1 MAGKIQTMIPQYGE
15 LNRIYRDYIDNYAF
29 SFDRQKFISDFY
41 QEYNDMKSFE
51 AAILELVLDKQ
62 KEQYTLILNS
72 LKTEIEKSIQA
83 YEIRPL
89 SDRAIERACYQHM
102 ERYSQEIEAQLDVTR
117 SLSKPLNEANN
128 RYDSIGYREHTAEEE
143 KQAGKGTRMKSD
155 KPKVVHQVMGKP
167 MVYYSIEA
175 ARQAGADEVC
185 VIVGYKADEVK
196 SAIAASVNDV
206 KVDYALQEE
215 QLGTGHAVKCAADF
229 IGRDGDV
236 IILCGDTPLVTGDTL
251 RKALDFHKESG
262 NGVTVISAMLDDPF
276 GYGRIIRNGDSL
288 AKIVEQKDADEA
300 EQAVK
305 EVNSGMYIFDCA
317 ALQDALSQISNDNA
331 QGEYYLPDA
340 IEIIKKMG
348 LPASAVPMDDADQ
361 IRGVNTL
368 EQLADAEKIMENR

>member
-1 MAGKIQTMIPQYGE
+1 MEDIIMV
-15 LNRIYRDYIDNYAF
+15 
-29 SFDRQKFISDFY
+29 
-41 QEYNDMKSFE
+41 KSV
-51 AAILELVLDKQ
+51 IL
-62 KEQYTLILNS
+62 
-72 LKTEIEKSIQA
+72 A
-83 YEIRPL
+83 
-89 SDRAIERACYQHM
+89 
-102 ERYSQEIEAQLDVTR
+102 
-117 SLSKPLNEANN
+117 
-128 RYDSIGYREHTAEEE
+128 
-143 KQAGKGTRMKSD
+143 AGKGTRMKSD

-276 GYGRIIRNGDSL
+276 GYGRIIRDGDSL

-305 EVNSGMYIFDCA
+305 EVNSGMYIFACA

-361 IRGVNTL
+361 IRGGNTL

>member
-1 MAGKIQTMIPQYGE
+1 MEDIIMV
-15 LNRIYRDYIDNYAF
+15 
-29 SFDRQKFISDFY
+29 
-41 QEYNDMKSFE
+41 KSV
-51 AAILELVLDKQ
+51 IL
-62 KEQYTLILNS
+62 
-72 LKTEIEKSIQA
+72 A
-83 YEIRPL
+83 
-89 SDRAIERACYQHM
+89 
-102 ERYSQEIEAQLDVTR
+102 
-117 SLSKPLNEANN
+117 
-128 RYDSIGYREHTAEEE
+128 
-143 KQAGKGTRMKSD
+143 AGKGTRMKSD

-276 GYGRIIRNGDSL
+276 GYGRIIRDGDSL

-317 ALQDALSQISNDNA
+317 ALQDALSHISNDNA

>member
-1 MAGKIQTMIPQYGE
+1 M
-15 LNRIYRDYIDNYAF
+15 
-29 SFDRQKFISDFY
+29 
-41 QEYNDMKSFE
+41 
-51 AAILELVLDKQ
+51 
-62 KEQYTLILNS
+62 
-72 LKTEIEKSIQA
+72 
-83 YEIRPL
+83 
-89 SDRAIERACYQHM
+89 
-102 ERYSQEIEAQLDVTR
+102 
-117 SLSKPLNEANN
+117 
-128 RYDSIGYREHTAEEE
+128 
-143 KQAGKGTRMKSD
+143 
-155 KPKVVHQVMGKP
+155 
-167 MVYYSIEA
+167 
-175 ARQAGADEVC
+175 
-185 VIVGYKADEVK
+185 K

-276 GYGRIIRNGDSL
+276 GYGRIIRDGDSL

-368 EQLADAEKIMENR
+368 EQLADAEKIMEDR

>member
-1 MAGKIQTMIPQYGE
+1 MEDIIMV
-15 LNRIYRDYIDNYAF
+15 
-29 SFDRQKFISDFY
+29 
-41 QEYNDMKSFE
+41 KSV
-51 AAILELVLDKQ
+51 IL
-62 KEQYTLILNS
+62 
-72 LKTEIEKSIQA
+72 A
-83 YEIRPL
+83 
-89 SDRAIERACYQHM
+89 
-102 ERYSQEIEAQLDVTR
+102 
-117 SLSKPLNEANN
+117 
-128 RYDSIGYREHTAEEE
+128 
-143 KQAGKGTRMKSD
+143 AGKGTRMKSD

-251 RKALDFHKESG
+251 RKALDFHKDSG

-276 GYGRIIRNGDSL
+276 GYGRIIRDGDSL

-300 EQAVK
+300 EKAVQA
-305 EVNSGMYIFDCA
+305 VNSGMYIFDSA

>member
-1 MAGKIQTMIPQYGE
+1 MEDIIMV
-15 LNRIYRDYIDNYAF
+15 
-29 SFDRQKFISDFY
+29 
-41 QEYNDMKSFE
+41 KSV
-51 AAILELVLDKQ
+51 IL
-62 KEQYTLILNS
+62 
-72 LKTEIEKSIQA
+72 A
-83 YEIRPL
+83 
-89 SDRAIERACYQHM
+89 
-102 ERYSQEIEAQLDVTR
+102 
-117 SLSKPLNEANN
+117 
-128 RYDSIGYREHTAEEE
+128 
-143 KQAGKGTRMKSD
+143 AGKGTRMKSD

-251 RKALDFHKESG
+251 RKALDFHKDSG

-276 GYGRIIRNGDSL
+276 GYGRIIRDGDSL

-305 EVNSGMYIFDCA
+305 EVNSGMYIFACA

>member
-1 MAGKIQTMIPQYGE
+1 MV
-15 LNRIYRDYIDNYAF
+15 
-29 SFDRQKFISDFY
+29 
-41 QEYNDMKSFE
+41 KSV
-51 AAILELVLDKQ
+51 IL
-62 KEQYTLILNS
+62 
-72 LKTEIEKSIQA
+72 A
-83 YEIRPL
+83 
-89 SDRAIERACYQHM
+89 
-102 ERYSQEIEAQLDVTR
+102 
-117 SLSKPLNEANN
+117 
-128 RYDSIGYREHTAEEE
+128 
-143 KQAGKGTRMKSD
+143 AGKGTRMKSD

-276 GYGRIIRNGDSL
+276 GYGRIIRDGDSL

-305 EVNSGMYIFDCA
+305 EVNSGMYIFGCA

>member
-1 MAGKIQTMIPQYGE
+1 MV
-15 LNRIYRDYIDNYAF
+15 
-29 SFDRQKFISDFY
+29 
-41 QEYNDMKSFE
+41 KSV
-51 AAILELVLDKQ
+51 IL
-62 KEQYTLILNS
+62 
-72 LKTEIEKSIQA
+72 A
-83 YEIRPL
+83 
-89 SDRAIERACYQHM
+89 
-102 ERYSQEIEAQLDVTR
+102 
-117 SLSKPLNEANN
+117 
-128 RYDSIGYREHTAEEE
+128 
-143 KQAGKGTRMKSD
+143 AGKGTRMKSD

-276 GYGRIIRNGDSL
+276 GYGRIIRDGDSL

-317 ALQDALSQISNDNA
+317 ALQDALSHISNDNA

>member
-1 MAGKIQTMIPQYGE
+1 MEDIIMV
-15 LNRIYRDYIDNYAF
+15 
-29 SFDRQKFISDFY
+29 
-41 QEYNDMKSFE
+41 KSV
-51 AAILELVLDKQ
+51 IL
-62 KEQYTLILNS
+62 
-72 LKTEIEKSIQA
+72 A
-83 YEIRPL
+83 
-89 SDRAIERACYQHM
+89 
-102 ERYSQEIEAQLDVTR
+102 
-117 SLSKPLNEANN
+117 
-128 RYDSIGYREHTAEEE
+128 
-143 KQAGKGTRMKSD
+143 AGKGTRMKSD

-262 NGVTVISAMLDDPF
+262 NGVTVIS
-276 GYGRIIRNGDSL
+276 
-288 AKIVEQKDADEA
+288 
-300 EQAVK
+300 
-305 EVNSGMYIFDCA
+305 GMYIFDCA

-368 EQLADAEKIMENR
+368 EQLADAEKIIENR

>member
-1 MAGKIQTMIPQYGE
+1 MEDIIMV
-15 LNRIYRDYIDNYAF
+15 
-29 SFDRQKFISDFY
+29 
-41 QEYNDMKSFE
+41 KSV
-51 AAILELVLDKQ
+51 IL
-62 KEQYTLILNS
+62 
-72 LKTEIEKSIQA
+72 A
-83 YEIRPL
+83 
-89 SDRAIERACYQHM
+89 
-102 ERYSQEIEAQLDVTR
+102 
-117 SLSKPLNEANN
+117 
-128 RYDSIGYREHTAEEE
+128 
-143 KQAGKGTRMKSD
+143 AGKGTRMKSD

-175 ARQAGADEVC
+175 ARQAG
-185 VIVGYKADEVK
+185 ADEVK

-236 IILCGDTPLVTGDTL
+236 ILLCGDTPLVTGDTL

-276 GYGRIIRNGDSL
+276 GYGRIIRDGDSL

>member
-1 MAGKIQTMIPQYGE
+1 MV
-15 LNRIYRDYIDNYAF
+15 
-29 SFDRQKFISDFY
+29 
-41 QEYNDMKSFE
+41 KSV
-51 AAILELVLDKQ
+51 IL
-62 KEQYTLILNS
+62 
-72 LKTEIEKSIQA
+72 A
-83 YEIRPL
+83 
-89 SDRAIERACYQHM
+89 
-102 ERYSQEIEAQLDVTR
+102 
-117 SLSKPLNEANN
+117 
-128 RYDSIGYREHTAEEE
+128 
-143 KQAGKGTRMKSD
+143 AGKGTRMKSD

-276 GYGRIIRNGDSL
+276 GYGRIIRDGDSL

-317 ALQDALSQISNDNA
+317 ALQDALSLISNDNA

>member
-1 MAGKIQTMIPQYGE
+1 MEDIIMV
-15 LNRIYRDYIDNYAF
+15 
-29 SFDRQKFISDFY
+29 
-41 QEYNDMKSFE
+41 KSV
-51 AAILELVLDKQ
+51 IL
-62 KEQYTLILNS
+62 
-72 LKTEIEKSIQA
+72 A
-83 YEIRPL
+83 
-89 SDRAIERACYQHM
+89 
-102 ERYSQEIEAQLDVTR
+102 
-117 SLSKPLNEANN
+117 
-128 RYDSIGYREHTAEEE
+128 
-143 KQAGKGTRMKSD
+143 AGKGTRMKSD

-276 GYGRIIRNGDSL
+276 GYGRIIRDGDSL

-305 EVNSGMYIFDCA
+305 EVNSGMYIFHCA

>member
-1 MAGKIQTMIPQYGE
+1 MEDIIMV
-15 LNRIYRDYIDNYAF
+15 
-29 SFDRQKFISDFY
+29 
-41 QEYNDMKSFE
+41 KSV
-51 AAILELVLDKQ
+51 IL
-62 KEQYTLILNS
+62 
-72 LKTEIEKSIQA
+72 A
-83 YEIRPL
+83 
-89 SDRAIERACYQHM
+89 
-102 ERYSQEIEAQLDVTR
+102 
-117 SLSKPLNEANN
+117 
-128 RYDSIGYREHTAEEE
+128 
-143 KQAGKGTRMKSD
+143 AGKGTRMKSD

-262 NGVTVISAMLDDPF
+262 NGVTVISAMLDDPY
-276 GYGRIIRNGDSL
+276 GYGRIIRDGDSL

-317 ALQDALSQISNDNA
+317 ALQDALSRISNDNA

>member
-1 MAGKIQTMIPQYGE
+1 MEDIIMV
-15 LNRIYRDYIDNYAF
+15 
-29 SFDRQKFISDFY
+29 
-41 QEYNDMKSFE
+41 KSV
-51 AAILELVLDKQ
+51 IL
-62 KEQYTLILNS
+62 
-72 LKTEIEKSIQA
+72 A
-83 YEIRPL
+83 
-89 SDRAIERACYQHM
+89 
-102 ERYSQEIEAQLDVTR
+102 
-117 SLSKPLNEANN
+117 
-128 RYDSIGYREHTAEEE
+128 
-143 KQAGKGTRMKSD
+143 AGKGTRMKSD
-155 KPKVVHQVMGKP
+155 KPKVVHHVMGKP

-276 GYGRIIRNGDSL
+276 GYGRIIRDGDSL

-317 ALQDALSQISNDNA
+317 PLQDALSQISNDNA

>member
-1 MAGKIQTMIPQYGE
+1 MV
-15 LNRIYRDYIDNYAF
+15 
-29 SFDRQKFISDFY
+29 
-41 QEYNDMKSFE
+41 KSV
-51 AAILELVLDKQ
+51 IL
-62 KEQYTLILNS
+62 
-72 LKTEIEKSIQA
+72 A
-83 YEIRPL
+83 
-89 SDRAIERACYQHM
+89 
-102 ERYSQEIEAQLDVTR
+102 
-117 SLSKPLNEANN
+117 
-128 RYDSIGYREHTAEEE
+128 
-143 KQAGKGTRMKSD
+143 AGKGTRMKSD

-276 GYGRIIRNGDSL
+276 GYGRIIRDGDSL

-305 EVNSGMYIFDCA
+305 EVNSGMYI
-317 ALQDALSQISNDNA
+317 
-331 QGEYYLPDA
+331 
-340 IEIIKKMG
+340 
-348 LPASAVPMDDADQ
+348 
-361 IRGVNTL
+361 
-368 EQLADAEKIMENR
+368 

>member
-1 MAGKIQTMIPQYGE
+1 MEDIIMV
-15 LNRIYRDYIDNYAF
+15 
-29 SFDRQKFISDFY
+29 
-41 QEYNDMKSFE
+41 KSV
-51 AAILELVLDKQ
+51 IL
-62 KEQYTLILNS
+62 
-72 LKTEIEKSIQA
+72 A
-83 YEIRPL
+83 
-89 SDRAIERACYQHM
+89 
-102 ERYSQEIEAQLDVTR
+102 
-117 SLSKPLNEANN
+117 
-128 RYDSIGYREHTAEEE
+128 
-143 KQAGKGTRMKSD
+143 AGKGTRMKSD

-175 ARQAGADEVC
+175 ARQAG
-185 VIVGYKADEVK
+185 ADEVK

-276 GYGRIIRNGDSL
+276 GYGRIIRDGDSL